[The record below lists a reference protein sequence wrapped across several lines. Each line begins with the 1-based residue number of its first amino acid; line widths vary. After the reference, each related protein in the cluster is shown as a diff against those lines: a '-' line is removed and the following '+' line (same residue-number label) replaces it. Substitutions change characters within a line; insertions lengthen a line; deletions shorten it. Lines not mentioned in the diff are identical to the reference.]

1 MKKKLFL
8 VSKLFLLSMAAIC
21 ISSCI
26 KNDNFIKGDAKIR
39 IFQASVLDTT
49 QNFFLNGRTL
59 GSPTTYGTNS
69 SYIIEAGDSSYKITS
84 RNFTDVT
91 DLASLDNQRLAIGK
105 NYSVF
110 LTKAT
115 PTSPSKLIFQE
126 DDVRPNPDSAKI
138 IFMNLGYTLA
148 SPVIVSDSAASFTNF
163 TMAYGATVSKKIKVS
178 KLTKI
183 TFRLTTP
190 TITNPQPIVTVLDS
204 PTVLNG
210 KVYTVLIDGSKVGDL
225 QKRLVTSN

>member
-1 MKKKLFL
+1 
-8 VSKLFLLSMAAIC
+8 MAAIC